1 MLARDA
7 APGRWQDRDTRA
19 AEAIESRVRRIVA
32 DRLGISPAEL
42 LPATS
47 LADDLAVDSLDLIEI
62 AIAVETEVGVSIAER
77 WLERVRTYGDLA
89 ALVTMLAAESRSPSA
104 GPAPAVV
111 TRVVVAD
118 RATVERSAF
127 LTPYAVETIADDAI
141 AAGPGARLEV
151 ELRGRAGAGTLE
163 RVRVLF
169 ARLGSRGIRVQVTP
183 DPELRLTGRRPA
195 A

>member
-1 MLARDA
+1 MLARDT
-7 APGRWQDRDTRA
+7 APGRRQDRDTRA
-19 AEAIESRVRRIVA
+19 EEAIDSRVRRIVA

-42 LPATS
+42 VPDTS

-77 WLERVRTYGDLA
+77 RLERVRTYGDLA
-89 ALVTMLAAESRSPSA
+89 ALVIMLAAESRSPRA

-118 RATVERSAF
+118 RATVERSTL
-127 LTPYAVETIADDAI
+127 LTPYAVETVADDAI

-151 ELRGRAGAGTLE
+151 GLRGQAGAGALE

>member
-7 APGRWQDRDTRA
+7 VPARWADRESHTVASVEPG
-19 AEAIESRVRRIVA
+19 IRRLVA

-42 LPATS
+42 LPGTS
-47 LADDLAVDSLDLIEI
+47 LADDLAVDSLDLLEI

-77 WLERVRTYGDLA
+77 RLESVRTYGDLVT
-89 ALVTMLAAESRSPSA
+89 LVAVLAAESRHPITN
-104 GPAPAVV
+104 PAPAVV

-118 RATVERSAF
+118 RKTVERSAL
-127 LTPYAVETIADDAI
+127 LTPYAAEVIADDAI

-151 ELRGRAGAGTLE
+151 ELRGQAGARARE
-163 RVRVLF
+163 QVRVLF
-169 ARLGSRGIRVQVTP
+169 ARLGARGIRVQVNA
-183 DPELRLTGRRPA
+183 DPERRVAGRRPA